1 MNLKN
6 VLLLQYVLT
15 TYSKIEIERITILNV
30 SQKLNVARLVQLN
43 PFQSKTALL
52 LYRTPHIR
60 KDTFKTHK
68 EKNFTNNI
76 SNNIF
81 ISFVQNILN
90 DKELKVKE
98 VKKKSLL
105 KTENPTLL
113 Y

>member
-6 VLLLQYVLT
+6 ILLLQYALT
-15 TYSKIEIERITILNV
+15 TYSKIKRITILNV

-68 EKNFTNNI
+68 DKNFTNNI

-81 ISFVQNILN
+81 ISFVENILN

-98 VKKKSLL
+98 VKKK
-105 KTENPTLL
+105 KIR